1 MRRISISIEF
11 LDADKG
17 CLKREWTILELK
29 IAELD
34 EKVRGTPRHLRLL
47 RLYEKLD
54 DKLDE
59 DIKQTTEA
67 GFSMSLKEIQTHQ
80 VNNKLIQEHIKVLE
94 RNNLL
99 YKLRIK
105 ELEVVNQSLRLRLA
119 REEKIPRAMAP
130 Q

>member
-1 MRRISISIEF
+1 M
-11 LDADKG
+11 
-17 CLKREWTILELK
+17 ELK

-34 EKVRGTPRHLRLL
+34 EKAPGTPRHLWLL
-47 RLYEKLD
+47 QLYL

-67 GFSMSLKEIQTHQ
+67 GFSMSLKAIQTLQ
-80 VNNKLIQEHIKVLE
+80 DNNKLIQEHIKVLE

-130 Q
+130 H